1 MLIPEHLW
9 IARQPI
15 DMRCGVDKLTQY
27 VSEHLGQVWQSE
39 AAFIFCNKAR
49 TRIKLL
55 RWDKHGVWLA
65 VRRLHRGHFVWP
77 REGDTSWTLTT
88 EQFSWLIK
96 GIDWQQ
102 VEGQNLTKWQ

>member
-1 MLIPEHLW
+1 MLNPEQIW
-9 IARQPI
+9 MARHPI
-15 DMRCGVDKLTQY
+15 DMRCGVDKLTHS
-27 VSEHLGQVWQSE
+27 VTEHLGQAWQGE

-49 TRIKLL
+49 NRLKLL

-77 REGDTSWTLTT
+77 RQGDTTWTLTT

-102 VEGQNLTKWQ
+102 VEGQTLTKWR